1 MRGHSFIGAT
11 LCTISLCILAAACG
25 ARAVPPSGDG
35 ALSTRQYVV
44 KHRAQLEAEIAIGSG
59 SGLRDLARVADC
71 RDIPELGRTLHRRR
85 AQIFPVP
92 PPSDAAVADQVL
104 TILMDETELVCRD
117 LELGPNRPFN
127 AGRRH
132 VVSSNE
138 R

>member
-1 MRGHSFIGAT
+1 MA
-11 LCTISLCILAAACG
+11 LCTMLLCILAAACG

-35 ALSTRQYVV
+35 AVSARRYVV
-44 KHRAQLEAEIAIGSG
+44 EHRAQLEAEIAIGSG
-59 SGLRDLARVADC
+59 SALRDLARVADC
-71 RDIPELGRTLHRRR
+71 RDIPELGRTLHRKR

-92 PPSDAAVADQVL
+92 PASDGAVADQVL
-104 TILMDETELVCRD
+104 SILTEETELVCRD

-132 VVSSNE
+132 VFSSNE

>member
-1 MRGHSFIGAT
+1 M
-11 LCTISLCILAAACG
+11 AAACG

-35 ALSTRQYVV
+35 ALSTRHYVV
-44 KHRAQLEAEIAIGSG
+44 AHRAQLEAEIALGSG
-59 SGLRDLARVADC
+59 SALRELAKVADC
-71 RDIPELGRTLHRRR
+71 RDIPELGRTLHRKR

-104 TILMDETELVCRD
+104 LILTDETELVCRD

-132 VVSSNE
+132 VFSSNE
-138 R
+138 HR